1 MRGHLAGRYIFIEML
16 PGLILGVV
24 VFVFI
29 LLMFQA
35 LRLTEF
41 VLVHGLSIKTIA
53 EIMGY
58 MSVSFLPAIL
68 PMSLLFAVLL
78 TYGRLSADTEIV
90 AMKSVGLNMGWL
102 LTPALILGLCLALLS
117 AQTSFQI
124 GPWGNRQFELL
135 INKLANSKVTATL
148 REGTFSEGFYDLVVY
163 ADEIDPRTGHMN
175 KVFIYDERDENM
187 PVTIIAK
194 EGQLQQQANDF
205 GGKTTL
211 QLKNG
216 NIHRSLLGNYTK
228 VDFVGYD
235 IRMTS
240 QTGDSYREKSPQ
252 SLTLDDIREGLKKKS
267 ELPQDRVL
275 LLQTE
280 LHKRLALSVT
290 CLTFALIGV
299 GLGTVTNRRAVKSS
313 GLVLCIG
320 IIVLYWGFYVLSEN
334 LARQGLVAPW
344 LSIWSVALAFLGVSV
359 WSVKRVWD

>member
-1 MRGHLAGRYIFIEML
+1 MKGRLAGRYIFIEML
-16 PGLILGVV
+16 PGLILGVM

-41 VLVHGLSIKTIA
+41 VLVHGLSMRTIV

-68 PMSLLFAVLL
+68 PMSLLFAVLM
-78 TYGRLSADTEIV
+78 TYGRLSSDSEVI
-90 AMKSVGLNMGWL
+90 AMRSVGLSMTT
-102 LTPALILGLCLALLS
+102 LTLPAVILGVLLALVS
-117 AQTSFQI
+117 AHTSFQV

-135 INKLANSKVTATL
+135 ITKLANSKVTATL
-148 REGTFSEGFYDLVVY
+148 REGTFSEGFFDLVVY
-163 ADEIDPRTGHMN
+163 ADKIDSKTGHMS
-175 KVFIYDERDENM
+175 KVFIYDERDEKM

-194 EGQLQQQANDF
+194 EGQLVQVANDF

-211 QLKNG
+211 HLKDG
-216 NIHRSLLGNYTK
+216 DIHRSLQGNYTK

-240 QTGDSYREKSPQ
+240 PTSDTNREKSPP
-252 SLTLDDIREGLKKKS
+252 SLTYQDIQEGLANK
-267 ELPQDRVL
+267 EIPPERQRM
-275 LLQTE
+275 LQTE
-280 LHKRLALSVT
+280 FHKRWALSLT
-290 CLTFALIGV
+290 CLTFSLIGV

-313 GLVLCIG
+313 GLVMCIG
-320 IIVLYWGFYVLSEN
+320 IIVLYWAFYVLSES
-334 LARQGLVAPW
+334 LARQGTLPPW
-344 LSIWSVALAFLGVSV
+344 LSIWGVAIAFLAVSV